1 MIYHIIAFGVGILL
15 DFLLG
20 DPHKMPHPIRLI
32 GRFIAFLEKKLN
44 SGEKEKA
51 LKGGRIMLCLVL
63 FTSSALT
70 GGILI
75 LSYWIH
81 PICGIAVEAV
91 MMYYIM
97 AARSL
102 RDESMKVYKE
112 LKKGE
117 IEKAR
122 FAVSMIVGRDTAVL
136 DDIGITK
143 AAVETVAENASDGVI
158 APMLYTAVGGPILGF
173 FYKAANTM
181 DSMVGYK
188 NEKYIHFG
196 RAAAL
201 FDDFVNYLP
210 SRISAYLMMLACLF
224 CGKDFSMKNAYRIHK
239 RDARKH
245 ASPNSAQ
252 TESCC
257 AGALGIRLAGNAYY
271 FGKLYE
277 KPFIGEDR
285 RPVVY
290 EDIKRAN
297 KLMLTTAI
305 LCAALMIALMLLIY
319 CSLGH

>member
-1 MIYHIIAFGVGILL
+1 MIYHVIAFGVGILL

-20 DPHKMPHPIRLI
+20 DPQKMPHPIRLI

-63 FTSSALT
+63 FASSALT
-70 GGILI
+70 AVILI

-81 PICGIAVEAV
+81 LICGIAVEAALT
-91 MMYYIM
+91 YYIM

-117 IEKAR
+117 VEKAR
-122 FAVSMIVGRDTAVL
+122 FAVSMIVGRDTSVL

-143 AAVETVAENASDGVI
+143 AAVETIAENASDGVI

-224 CGKDFSMKNAYRIHK
+224 CGKDFSMKNAYKIHK

-277 KPFIGEDR
+277 KPFIGEDK

-305 LCAALMIALMLLIY
+305 LCAALLIALMLLIY
-319 CSLGH
+319 CSLGQ